1 MFQGSALTQF
11 YLLEDVSHGAS
22 AVPGTLQCIRSLLEQ
37 HDRARFGF
45 CWAAVLLQGASA
57 ASGMEKTGERDSPR
71 GKIPCHAEEMAPQKG
86 RRDRPAIGRGAAQ
99 SLGDARCGARGGTNC
114 ERRRNLARGFLRHRR
129 GGRVTAI

>member
-37 HDRARFGF
+37 HDSARFGF

-57 ASGMEKTGERDSPR
+57 VSGMVKTGERETLHKARSLAMLQSWPR
-71 GKIPCHAEEMAPQKG
+71 
-86 RRDRPAIGRGAAQ
+86 RRA
-99 SLGDARCGARGGTNC
+99 GGTGQQSAEGLSRVAVGSMLVVSLDTGAQPATDPVMLC
-114 ERRRNLARGFLRHRR
+114 SRGRH
-129 GGRVTAI
+129 

>member
-57 ASGMEKTGERDSPR
+57 ASGMEKTGEGDSPR

-86 RRDRPAIGRGAAQ
+86 RRDWPAISRGAAQ
-99 SLGDARCGARGGTNC
+99 SWGLPAAVHAEEQTVKGGETWLGAFLGTGGV
-114 ERRRNLARGFLRHRR
+114 
-129 GGRVTAI
+129 GG